1 MTSEASLLE
10 VYADTDRTGSNPF
23 ETVSGVDLA
32 RMLVASAAHRDRTS
46 AVRRV
51 EGARRLQAWAAS
63 LEQQAMI
70 DTAGASERVVVHEID
85 GRAVAVKDEAVAE
98 LALVTR
104 QSELDVRRQLQAART
119 INAALP
125 QVQQALSEG
134 RIDASKAMLIAAT
147 ADRLPAGN
155 APELEQRLLAAAEV
169 ETVRELRSSAE
180 QAVRKIDPTG
190 AAERA
195 ARAARKRAV
204 WTNPDTDG
212 NAILSARLSAADAH
226 AVYRSIT
233 DAVRARREQT
243 DAAHEAAGLER
254 PTTGMLCA
262 EELVARLL
270 GTPVEAADSCIGA
283 ADSCIGAGGIAGGGS
298 VVSSAA
304 RSIRTLAVE
313 LQVKVDL
320 RTLAGLQHEP
330 VEIDGSISAD
340 VAELRRW
347 LNEVPDLHFR
357 RLITDPDTQAVLD
370 CGRSTYVPS
379 AALRRFLV
387 ARDGRCVWEG
397 CEEPAVTCDI
407 DHAVPWDQGG
417 RTDRDNLNAYCRRHH
432 LLKTFAG
439 YHMVRGADGEWLLV
453 TPTGEIRALSRS
465 DCRAL
470 DGDPSGSG

>member
-10 VYADTDRTGSNPF
+10 AQTGADRTGGNPF
-23 ETVSGVDLA
+23 DLVSGVDLA
-32 RMLVASAAHRDRTS
+32 RMLVASAGHRDRAS

-70 DTAGASERVVVHEID
+70 DTAGASERVLVHEVD

-104 QSELDVRRQLQAART
+104 QTELDVRRQLQAART
-119 INAALP
+119 INASLP

-134 RIDASKAMLIAAT
+134 RIDASKAMIIAAT
-147 ADRLPAGN
+147 ADRLPAGR
-155 APELEQRLLAAAEV
+155 APELEQRLLAAAQV

-180 QAVRKIDPTG
+180 EAVRKIDPTG

-212 NAILSARLSAADAH
+212 NAILSARISAADAH

-233 DAVRARREQT
+233 DAARARRDQT
-243 DAAHEAAGLER
+243 DAAHDAAGLER

-262 EELVARLL
+262 EEFVSRML
-270 GTPVEAADSCIGA
+270 GKGLRTGASSDVGSDGA
-283 ADSCIGAGGIAGGGS
+283 A
-298 VVSSAA
+298 SAA
-304 RSIRTLAVE
+304 VVVE
-313 LQVKVDL
+313 VQVQVDL
-320 RTLAGLQHEP
+320 RTLAGLQDDA
-330 VEIDGSISAD
+330 VEIDGVTSAD
-340 VAELRRW
+340 ASALRRW
-347 LNEVPDLHFR
+347 LHEIPDIRFR
-357 RLITDPDTQAVLD
+357 RLITDPVSQTLLD
-370 CGRSTYVPS
+370 CGRSTYAPS

-387 ARDGRCVWEG
+387 VRDGRCIWEG

-432 LLKTFAG
+432 LLKTFEG
-439 YHMVRGADGEWLLV
+439 YRMARGDDGVWLLV
-453 TPTGEIRALSRS
+453 TPTGETVALSRS

-470 DGDPSGSG
+470 EGDPPDPG